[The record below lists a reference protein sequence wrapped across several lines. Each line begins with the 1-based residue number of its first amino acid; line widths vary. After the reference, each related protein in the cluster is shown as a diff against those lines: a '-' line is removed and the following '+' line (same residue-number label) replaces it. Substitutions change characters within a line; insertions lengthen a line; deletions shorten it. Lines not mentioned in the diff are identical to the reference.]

1 MDLMLDSSF
10 FQKLKQLH
18 SSNERERQKII
29 TESNKILH
37 SSKRAIFALHR
48 KESQA
53 VNVKLR
59 ELEDAINGLQE
70 EFGAE
75 RINREGSYKA
85 AIEEY
90 VEARFFYEILQGNT
104 ISDIPEVDISF
115 DSYLAGL
122 CDLPGELARKATNE
136 AAAGN
141 NEEVENIK
149 SIVNQLLGELSE
161 FDMTG
166 YLRTKF
172 DQAKNALRR
181 VEQINYEVRIRK
193 N

>member
-1 MDLMLDSSF
+1 
-10 FQKLKQLH
+10 
-18 SSNERERQKII
+18 
-29 TESNKILH
+29 
-37 SSKRAIFALHR
+37 
-48 KESQA
+48 
-53 VNVKLR
+53 
-59 ELEDAINGLQE
+59 
-70 EFGAE
+70 
-75 RINREGSYKA
+75 
-85 AIEEY
+85 
-90 VEARFFYEILQGNT
+90 
-104 ISDIPEVDISF
+104 
-115 DSYLAGL
+115 
-122 CDLPGELARKATNE
+122 LARKATNE

-193 N
+193 S